1 MVKLKHSLVVVYVHI
16 ICVHVNIF
24 MFFEKEFVNIVVF
37 VLYGLLLSIPLH
49 FMLNTLKVFEILQNT
64 FGQRAVLFGILME
77 IL

>member
-1 MVKLKHSLVVVYVHI
+1 
-16 ICVHVNIF
+16 